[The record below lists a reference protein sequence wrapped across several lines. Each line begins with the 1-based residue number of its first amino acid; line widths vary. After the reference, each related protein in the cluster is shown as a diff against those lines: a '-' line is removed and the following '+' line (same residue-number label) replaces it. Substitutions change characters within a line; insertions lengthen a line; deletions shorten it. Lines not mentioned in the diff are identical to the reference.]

1 MSIEK
6 QFSKGVA
13 WMAVG
18 NWVEQAVNLAVF
30 VALARLLGAEEF
42 GHVAMAVTFIILAE
56 ALVRETISEVLI
68 ADEDLTAER
77 TNAVFWLLVGG
88 SALLAVFMFA
98 MSWPIALFYGE
109 AIVGPLLRALA
120 VSVVLVAL
128 AAVPVAILRREL
140 KFRILSLR
148 AIAGVVAGG
157 LVGVTLA
164 WFGFGV
170 WSLVFH
176 HLTLVTVNTI
186 MAVTA
191 VGWRPSR
198 PTWQAGLGAD
208 FGSKMLGLR
217 LGELFTTQTP
227 IVVIGWA
234 LGPVAT
240 GQFAMAWRLVD
251 IAAFLISTPIRYAAQ
266 PAFAAL
272 TRAGQDAARLF
283 TEIGRLAAMIAVP
296 AFAGLAMTGDMV
308 VTLAFGEGW
317 EEAGQILRVMCLVG
331 FYFCIERLQQSF
343 CLSTGTVGGLARIS
357 WIEAAV
363 GLVLTLGAALFAGP
377 VWGLAAVAVA
387 MTVRSFVIWPLRFGL
402 VARLGGPEPV
412 RFIRQFAGPVVAAL
426 AMAAIV
432 WAVRGALEGQLLAV
446 QLFGAIAAGGGVF
459 MVLAAVFFRDAL
471 GIVQRFLGEDVQET
485 G

>member
-1 MSIEK
+1 MSIER

-68 ADEDLTAER
+68 ADEDLTPER
-77 TNAVFWLLVGG
+77 TNAVFWLLVCG
-88 SALLAVFMFA
+88 SVLLATFMFF
-98 MSWPIALFYGE
+98 MSWPVAVFYGQD
-109 AIVGPLLRALA
+109 IVGPLLRALA
-120 VSVVLVAL
+120 VSVVLVAF

-157 LVGVTLA
+157 AMGVTMA

-191 VGWRPSR
+191 VTWRPGW
-198 PTWQAGLGAD
+198 PTWQAGLGSD

-240 GQFAMAWRLVD
+240 GQFSMAWRLVD

-272 TRAGQDAARLF
+272 TRAGQDAAQLF
-283 TEIGRLAAMIAVP
+283 TDIGRLAAILAVP
-296 AFAGLAMTGDMV
+296 AFAGLAVTGDMI

-331 FYFCIERLQQSF
+331 FYFCVERLQQSF
-343 CLSTGTVGGLARIS
+343 CLSTGTVGGLTRIS
-357 WIEAAV
+357 WIEAGV
-363 GLVLTLGAALFAGP
+363 GLILTLCATLWAGL
-377 VWGLAAVAVA
+377 VWGLVAVAVA
-387 MTVRSFVIWPLRFGL
+387 MTIRSFVIWPLRFRL
-402 VARLGGPEPV
+402 VERLGGPSPA
-412 RFIRQFAGPVVAAL
+412 RFAAQFMGPFIAAIM
-426 AMAAIV
+426 MAASV
-432 WAVRGALEGQLLAV
+432 WLVRQALSEQVLVIQLGASVMVGGLV
-446 QLFGAIAAGGGVF
+446 FFG
-459 MVLAAVFFRDAL
+459 LAAVFFRDTIR
-471 GIVQRFLGEDVQET
+471 IVQRFLAT